1 MRRIATILA
10 VMGTLAAGAGLAA
23 AADHGSNRPPSAVVR
38 PDATGA
44 AAGRPALEGNI
55 AWAIGQAPKTAPGR
69 AFWVGYSIDR
79 LQGEHSHIGS
89 FNGGTAGRDL
99 TVAEVLAGKTAPEA
113 VASEGEVVRKAA
125 RAALE
130 ELESRGKPEKK
141 VVKELGFFLK
151 YEPGKTPVLGKARP
165 GNLELA
171 FDFEGLTLFWLG
183 KVPEDMSLALVERLY
198 GSARNDD
205 IREDLVTVAGCH
217 GTPALVV
224 PVLAGILGSGASDEL
239 RKNAAFWIGQQ
250 NDAEGLE
257 LLART
262 ARQDR
267 SEEVREGAVFAISQ
281 IELPAAVDEIIGLA
295 RSADKRDVRK
305 QAVFW
310 LGQMASEKSGRA
322 LEEFA
327 RKDTDTE
334 IQEQAVFALSQLP
347 DDQGVD
353 ALIKL
358 AKTHPDPRIRKKAV
372 FWLGECDDPRALEAL
387 VNIVK
392 GK

>member
-1 MRRIATILA
+1 MRRIATILVIMA
-10 VMGTLAAGAGLAA
+10 ALAAGAGLAA
-23 AADHGSNRPPSAVVR
+23 AAEHGSNRPPSAVVR

-55 AWAIGQAPKTAPGR
+55 AWALGQAPKTAVGR

-79 LQGEHSHIGS
+79 LQGEHSQIGS
-89 FNGGTAGRDL
+89 FRSGSAGRDL
-99 TVAEVLAGKTAPEA
+99 TVAEILAGKTAPEA
-113 VASEGEVVRKAA
+113 AASAGEVVRKAA
-125 RAALE
+125 REALE
-130 ELESRGKPEKK
+130 EIESRGEPEKK

-151 YEPGKTPVLGKARP
+151 YEPGKTPVLMKARP

-205 IREDLVTVAGCH
+205 IREDLITVAGCH

-224 PVLAGILGSGASDEL
+224 PFLAAILGGDASDEL

-250 NDAEGLE
+250 NDAKGLE
-257 LLART
+257 LLGKT

-281 IELPAAVDEIIGLA
+281 IELPAAVDEIIALA
-295 RSADKRDVRK
+295 RSAEKRDVRK

-327 RKDTDTE
+327 RKDADTE

-372 FWLGECDDPRALEAL
+372 FWLGECNDPRALETL
-387 VNIVK
+387 IGIVK

>member
-10 VMGTLAAGAGLAA
+10 IMAALAAGAGLAA
-23 AADHGSNRPPSAVVR
+23 AAEHGSNRPPSAVVR
-38 PDATGA
+38 PDATGV

-89 FNGGTAGRDL
+89 FGPGNAGRDL
-99 TVAEVLAGKTAPEA
+99 TVAEILAGKTAPEA
-113 VASEGEVVRKAA
+113 AASAGEVVRKAA

-130 ELESRGKPEKK
+130 EIESRGKPEKK
-141 VVKELGFFLK
+141 IVKELGFFLK
-151 YEPGKTPVLGKARP
+151 YEPGKTPVLSQARP

-198 GSARNDD
+198 KSARNDD
-205 IREDLVTVAGCH
+205 IREDLITVAGCH

-224 PVLAGILGSGASDEL
+224 PVLAAILGGDASDEL

-250 NDAEGLE
+250 NDAEGLR
-257 LLART
+257 LLGKT

-281 IELPAAVDEIIGLA
+281 IELPAAVDEIIALA
-295 RSADKRDVRK
+295 RSAEKRDVRK

-327 RKDTDTE
+327 RKDADTE

-358 AKTHPDPRIRKKAV
+358 AKAHPDPRIRKKAV
-372 FWLGECDDPRALEAL
+372 FWLGECNDPRALETL
-387 VNIVK
+387 IGIVK

>member
-1 MRRIATILA
+1 MRRIATILTILA
-10 VMGTLAAGAGLAA
+10 VGAGLAA
-23 AADHGSNRPPSAVVR
+23 AAEHRSYRPPSTVVR
-38 PDATGA
+38 PDATA
-44 AAGRPALEGNI
+44 AAGRALEGDL
-55 AWAIGQAPKTAPGR
+55 AWALGQVPKTAPGR

-79 LQGEHSHIGS
+79 LQGERSHIGS
-89 FNGGTAGRDL
+89 FNPGNAGRDL
-99 TVAEVLAGKTAPEA
+99 TVAEVLAGKTVPAAAENA
-113 VASEGEVVRKAA
+113 GEIVRKAA
-125 RAALE
+125 RAALDE
-130 ELESRGKPEKK
+130 IEGRGQPEKPEKE

-151 YEPGKTPVLGKARP
+151 YEPGKTPVLGEV
-165 GNLELA
+165 GMSNLELA

-183 KVPEDMSLALVERLY
+183 KAPEDKSLALVRRLY
-198 GSARNDD
+198 GSAKNDD
-205 IREDLVTVAGCH
+205 IREDLIAAAGCH

-224 PVLAGILGSGASDEL
+224 PVLAAILGGDASDEL
-239 RKNAAFWIGQQ
+239 RKGAAFWIGQQ
-250 NDAEGLE
+250 NDAEGLR

-267 SEEVREGAVFAISQ
+267 SEEVREGAVFSISQ
-281 IELPAAVDEIIGLA
+281 IELPAAVDEIIALA
-295 RSADKRDVRK
+295 RSAEKRDVRK

-327 RKDTDTE
+327 RKDGDTE

-372 FWLGECDDPRALEAL
+372 FWLGECDDPRALETL
-387 VNIVK
+387 IGIVK

>member
-10 VMGTLAAGAGLAA
+10 VLAALAAGAGLAA
-23 AADHGSNRPPSAVVR
+23 AAEHGSNRPPSAVVR

-55 AWAIGQAPKTAPGR
+55 AWALGQAPKAAPGR

-89 FNGGTAGRDL
+89 FRSGSAGRDL
-99 TVAEVLAGKTAPEA
+99 TVAEILAGRRP
-113 VASEGEVVRKAA
+113 RKPRQA
-125 RAALE
+125 RARSSGKRRGRRSMISRAGQARE
-130 ELESRGKPEKK
+130 EGRQRARLLPQ
-141 VVKELGFFLK
+141 
-151 YEPGKTPVLGKARP
+151 YEPGKTPVLSQARP

-198 GSARNDD
+198 KPPAMTTSGKTSSRWRAVTGLRRRHSRPRGDPGSD
-205 IREDLVTVAGCH
+205 
-217 GTPALVV
+217 
-224 PVLAGILGSGASDEL
+224 ASDEL

-250 NDAEGLE
+250 NDAEGLK
-257 LLART
+257 LLAKT

-281 IELPAAVDEIIGLA
+281 IELPAAVDEIIALA
-295 RSADKRDVRK
+295 RSAEQRDVRK

-327 RKDTDTE
+327 RKDADTE

-347 DDQGVD
+347 ENQGVD

-372 FWLGECDDPRALEAL
+372 FWLGECDDPRALETL
-387 VNIVK
+387 IGIVK